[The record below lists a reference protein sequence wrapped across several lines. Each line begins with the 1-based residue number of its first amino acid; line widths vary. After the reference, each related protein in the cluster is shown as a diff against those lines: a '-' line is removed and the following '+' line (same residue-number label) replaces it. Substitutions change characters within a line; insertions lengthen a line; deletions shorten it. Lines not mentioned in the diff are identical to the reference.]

1 VDAVSSEKLLNVAR
15 RVLELEVEAVGVV
28 RERLGEPFLNAL
40 KILGGCSGK
49 LVVTG
54 LGKSGV
60 AAMKIAATFSS
71 SGAPALFL
79 HSGEALHGDLGV
91 VTPGDAAIAVS
102 YSGET
107 RELNELIPRLRM
119 LGVPVVALTGNITS
133 TLAGLADCVLDV
145 SVPIY
150 PWPFG
155 ILPTA
160 SVAATVAMGDAL
172 AVALLVSRGVSAE
185 DFALLHPG
193 GLIGRKLL
201 VRVEDLMHTGAG
213 LPAVTPDTGM
223 REVLMVMT
231 AKLLGV
237 ACVVN
242 EKGKLLGII
251 TDGDLRRLLERFPNP
266 LDLHAEEAMTPNPK
280 SISPTRLAAR
290 ALHIME
296 NHAITSLPVVDDGG
310 VVVGLIHMH
319 DIIKMETQR

>member
-1 VDAVSSEKLLNVAR
+1 MDSDASPKLLGVAR
-15 RVLELEVEAVGVV
+15 RVVELELEAVGLIG
-28 RERLGEPFLNAL
+28 ERLGEPFLKAL
-40 KILGGCSGK
+40 SLISRCRGK

-60 AAMKIAATFSS
+60 AAMKIATTFSS

-79 HSGEALHGDLGV
+79 HAAEALHGELGV
-91 VTPGDAAIAVS
+91 VTPGDTLLAVS

-107 RELNELIPRLRM
+107 RELNEFVPRLKM
-119 LGVPVVALTGNITS
+119 LGVSVVALTGNAAS

-145 SVPIY
+145 SVPSH

-201 VRVEDLMHTGAG
+201 VRVEDLMHTGAA
-213 LPAVTPDTGM
+213 LPQVTAETGM
-223 REVLMVMT
+223 RKVLMEMT

-237 ACVVN
+237 ACVVDD
-242 EKGKLLGII
+242 KGRLLGII
-251 TDGDLRRLLERFPNP
+251 TDGDLRRLLERYPNP
-266 LDLHAEEAMTPNPK
+266 LDLSAREAMTPNPK
-280 SISPTRLAAR
+280 SISPLRLAAR

-296 NHAITSLPVVDDGG
+296 THAITSLPVVDETG
-310 VVVGLIHMH
+310 VVAGLIHMH
-319 DIIKMETQR
+319 DIIKMETHR